1 MSESDIRYKRLGYV
15 WLNVTDLDRSRRF
28 YTEIVGLALVG
39 EDDGHVFLRCSDRHH
54 DIILSQHREAG
65 LKEIGWQMENARALE
80 ALRERFGADGIRT
93 VSLSP
98 SECET
103 MRTDD
108 GFWMTEGHT
117 GARMRFYCHMEAAGG
132 SFRPSH
138 TRIARLGHVVLA
150 SPDMAATEKF
160 FSDTMN
166 FRVSDRIEGA
176 VVHMR
181 CFPNPLHHSFGIGA
195 ATHAQ
200 LHHVNFMVT
209 DADDIGEADAR
220 MKQHDVPI
228 VYGPGVHP
236 QSGSM
241 FFYYLDPDGLT
252 LEYSFGMEEFPES
265 QPRDP
270 RLFPLTVESMDEW
283 GAMPHPRFAKV
294 GVIETA

>member
-117 GARMRFYCHMEAAGG
+117 GARMRFYCHMLAMRAPHLDAVDLIAKMAAGDLAWG
-132 SFRPSH
+132 LMWLWTKRC
-138 TRIARLGHVVLA
+138 TVLIVLWTMRRMVRARIYPVRRTV
-150 SPDMAATEKF
+150 
-160 FSDTMN
+160 
-166 FRVSDRIEGA
+166 
-176 VVHMR
+176 
-181 CFPNPLHHSFGIGA
+181 
-195 ATHAQ
+195 
-200 LHHVNFMVT
+200 
-209 DADDIGEADAR
+209 R
-220 MKQHDVPI
+220 M
-228 VYGPGVHP
+228 
-236 QSGSM
+236 
-241 FFYYLDPDGLT
+241 
-252 LEYSFGMEEFPES
+252 
-265 QPRDP
+265 
-270 RLFPLTVESMDEW
+270 
-283 GAMPHPRFAKV
+283 
-294 GVIETA
+294 